1 MFQTSPNSWMTQSLY
16 EFWRHLLTKQT
27 SDRSLFIAGG
37 GGEEDFGEDYL
48 ILRTT
53 KGGITEN
60 FGRIQRGHH
69 SNLLGK

>member
-1 MFQTSPNSWMTQSLY
+1 MSFGGTCLKSKLRTG
-16 EFWRHLLTKQT
+16 HI
-27 SDRSLFIAGG
+27 FIAWA

-48 ILRTT
+48 IFRTT